1 LLLERAVNTQ
11 SPIASFTLHLAL
23 LSLVAVGGV
32 NTIVPELHRQTVE
45 VTGAL
50 TNQQFADLFA
60 IAQAAPGP
68 NVLFVT
74 LIGWQLAGLTGA
86 MLATAALTVPTCTI
100 AYLVTRAWDR
110 FRDAPWRI
118 ATQAGLVPVTI
129 GFIAASAY
137 LLARAADNSLV
148 AFAITAATAAIAFWS
163 RINPLWALAAAAA
176 IGFAGLV

>member
-1 LLLERAVNTQ
+1 VKGESGIGAFAVQ
-11 SPIASFTLHLAL
+11 LML

-45 VTGAL
+45 VAHWL
-50 TNQQFADLFA
+50 TDQQFADLFA

-74 LIGWQLAGLTGA
+74 LIGWQIAGWEGA
-86 MLATAALTVPTCTI
+86 LIATAALCGPSCVLTFAV
-100 AYLVTRAWDR
+100 AHAWRR
-110 FRDAPWRI
+110 FKDAPWRI
-118 ATQAGLVPVTI
+118 ATQAGLVPVTV
-129 GFIAASAY
+129 GLIAASAF
-137 LLARAADNSLV
+137 LLARAADRSLV
-148 AFAITAATAAIAFWS
+148 AVAITAATAGIAYWS

>member
-1 LLLERAVNTQ
+1 VSEQ

-45 VTGAL
+45 LNGSL
-50 TNQQFADLFA
+50 TAQQFADLFA

-74 LIGWQLAGLTGA
+74 LIGWQLAGLYGA
-86 MLATAALTVPTCTI
+86 VLATAALTVPTCTI
-100 AYLVTRAWDR
+100 AYLVTRVWDR
-110 FRDAPWRI
+110 FREARWRI

-137 LLARAADNSLV
+137 LIARAADISIV
-148 AFAITAATAAIAFWS
+148 ALAITAATAGIAYWS

-176 IGFAGLV
+176 IGFAGWV

>member
-1 LLLERAVNTQ
+1 VKGESGIGAFAIQLM
-11 SPIASFTLHLAL
+11 L

-32 NTIVPELHRQTVE
+32 NTIVPELHRQV
-45 VTGAL
+45 VDGSHWL
-50 TNQQFADLFA
+50 TDQQFADLFA

-74 LIGWQLAGLTGA
+74 LIGWQLAGWTGA
-86 MLATAALTVPTCTI
+86 LIATAALCGPSCVLTFAV
-100 AYLVTRAWDR
+100 AHAWRR
-110 FRDAPWRI
+110 FKDAPWRI

-129 GFIAASAY
+129 GLITASAF
-137 LLARAADNSLV
+137 LLARAADRSLV
-148 AFAITAATAAIAFWS
+148 AVAITAATAGIAYWS

>member
-1 LLLERAVNTQ
+1 VNKQ
-11 SPIASFTLHLAL
+11 SPIGLFTLQLAL

-45 VTGAL
+45 VSGAL
-50 TNQQFADLFA
+50 TDQQFADLFA

-74 LIGWQLAGLTGA
+74 LIGWQLAGLGGA
-86 MLATAALTVPTCTI
+86 LLATAALTVPTCSI
-100 AYLVTRAWDR
+100 AYLVTRVWDR

-129 GFIAASAY
+129 GFIAASA
-137 LLARAADNSLV
+137 LLIARAADDNLV
-148 AFAITAATAAIAFWS
+148 ALAITAGTAAIAYWS
-163 RINPLWALAAAAA
+163 RINPLWALVAAAAL
-176 IGFAGLV
+176 GFAGFV

>member
-1 LLLERAVNTQ
+1 MRDD
-11 SPIASFTLHLAL
+11 SPIALFTLHLAL

-45 VTGAL
+45 VSGAL

-74 LIGWQLAGLTGA
+74 LIGWQLAGIGGA
-86 MLATAALTVPTCTI
+86 LLATAALTVPTCTI
-100 AYLVTRAWDR
+100 AYFVTRAWDR

-129 GFIAASAY
+129 GFVVASAY
-137 LLARAADNSLV
+137 LIARAADNNLV
-148 AFAITAATAAIAFWS
+148 AVVVTAATAAVAYWS

-176 IGFAGLV
+176 LGFAGVV

>member
-1 LLLERAVNTQ
+1 VRDD
-11 SPIASFTLHLAL
+11 SPIALFTLHLAL

-45 VTGAL
+45 VSGAL

-74 LIGWQLAGLTGA
+74 LIGWQLAGLSGA
-86 MLATAALTVPTCTI
+86 LLATAALTVPTCTI
-100 AYLVTRAWDR
+100 AYFVTRIWDR

-129 GFIAASAY
+129 GFIAASAF
-137 LLARAADNSLV
+137 LIARAADVSLL
-148 AFAITAATAAIAFWS
+148 AFAITAATAAIAYWG
-163 RINPLWALAAAAA
+163 RINPLWALGAAAA

>member
-1 LLLERAVNTQ
+1 MKGESGIGAFAIQLM
-11 SPIASFTLHLAL
+11 L

-45 VTGAL
+45 VAHWL
-50 TNQQFADLFA
+50 TDQQFADLFA

-74 LIGWQLAGLTGA
+74 LIGWQIAGWTGA
-86 MLATAALTVPTCTI
+86 LIATAALCGPSCVLTFAV
-100 AYLVTRAWDR
+100 AHAWRR
-110 FRDAPWRI
+110 FKDAPWRI
-118 ATQAGLVPVTI
+118 ATQAGLVPVTV
-129 GFIAASAY
+129 GLIAASAF
-137 LLARAADNSLV
+137 LLARAADRSLV
-148 AFAITAATAAIAFWS
+148 AVAITAATAGIAYWS

>member
-1 LLLERAVNTQ
+1 LPLEAAVTQ
-11 SPIASFTLHLAL
+11 SPIGLFTLHLAL
-23 LSLVAVGGV
+23 LSLIAVGGV

-45 VTGAL
+45 VSGAL
-50 TNQQFADLFA
+50 TDQQFADLFA

-74 LIGWQLAGLTGA
+74 LIGWQLAGLSGA
-86 MLATAALTVPTCTI
+86 LLATAALTVPTCTI
-100 AYLVTRAWDR
+100 AYFVTRIWDR

-129 GFIAASAY
+129 GFIAASAF
-137 LLARAADNSLV
+137 LIARAADVSLL
-148 AFAITAATAAIAFWS
+148 AFAITAATAAIAYWG
-163 RINPLWALAAAAA
+163 RINPLWALGAAAA